1 MTSSNLY
8 HNSKA
13 QWAVYA
19 VFFIIVLAVPAVID
33 DSYTLNLLATF
44 GVFAMLALSVSL
56 VWGAGGVLTLGQGV
70 PFGLAAY
77 CMAMTMQM
85 QAQTPDSPMPPFMAN
100 NSLTQLPLMWEPF
113 KSTTTGLLIALF
125 FPTVLWTLF
134 GGLMFAARVHGGF
147 VAVMTLAMLSAIGL
161 LVLDIQPYTDGANGI
176 TPPNALLIAGHSIDP
191 YSPTAYIIVAVAL
204 VVLAALSKA
213 LLAGKFG
220 LVTHA
225 IRTDSE
231 RTRFL
236 GYNVFLYQ
244 TLLFGIA
251 GFIASIAGCLFV
263 MLEQYVSPA
272 QLDVSFSVGMVIWTG
287 VGGRASLLWA
297 MLGAL
302 LINAGQTVVGDTLL
316 NTWLLF
322 LGIFFILVVR
332 FLPKGLAGVA
342 EWLVGFFL
350 RRRGPAQHQAVAPAH
365 EGG

>member
-1 MTSSNLY
+1 MKGRNLY
-8 HNSKA
+8 HHSKA
-13 QWAVYA
+13 QWAAYV
-19 VFFIIVLAVPAVID
+19 VFFILVLGVPAVID
-33 DSYTLNLLATF
+33 DSYTLNLLATY

-56 VWGAGGVLTLGQGV
+56 AWGAGGVLTLGQGV

-85 QAQTPDSPMPPFMAN
+85 QSQTPDSPMPPFMAN

-113 KSTTTGLLIALF
+113 KSTAAGLLIAVL
-125 FPTVLWTLF
+125 FPTILWMLF
-134 GGLMFAARVHGGF
+134 GGLMFAARVSGGF

-161 LVLDIQPYTDGANGI
+161 LVLDIQPYTNGANGI
-176 TPPNALLIAGHSIDP
+176 TPPNALVFAGHTIDP
-191 YSPTAYIIVAVAL
+191 YSITAYLIVAGAL
-204 VVLAALSKA
+204 VILAALSKA
-213 LLAGKFG
+213 LLSGKFG

-225 IRTDSE
+225 IRTDAE

-251 GFIASIAGCLFV
+251 GLISSIAGCLFV

-272 QLDVSFSVGMVIWTG
+272 QLGVPFSVGMVIWAG

-302 LINAGQTVVGDTLL
+302 LINAGQTVAGDTLL
-316 NTWLLF
+316 NTWLLC

-332 FLPKGLAGVA
+332 FLPSGLAGVA
-342 EWLVGFFL
+342 EWLIGL
-350 RRRGPAQHQAVAPAH
+350 LPRGRATNGHAAAEPAH

>member
-1 MTSSNLY
+1 MKSRNLY

-19 VFFIIVLAVPAVID
+19 VFFILVLAVPAVID
-33 DSYTLNLLATF
+33 DSFTLNLLATY
-44 GVFAMLALSVSL
+44 GVFAMLALSVSMA
-56 VWGAGGVLTLGQGV
+56 WGAGGVLTLGQGV

-85 QAQTPDSPMPPFMAN
+85 QAQSPDNPMPPFMAN
-100 NSLTQLPLMWEPF
+100 NSLTNLPLMWEPF
-113 KSTTTGLLIALF
+113 KSTTVGLLIAVF
-125 FPTVLWTLF
+125 FPTILWMLF
-134 GGLMFAARVHGGF
+134 GGLMFAARVSGGF

-161 LVLDIQPYTDGANGI
+161 LVLDIQPYTNGANGI
-176 TPPNALLIAGHSIDP
+176 TPPNALVIAGHTIDP
-191 YSPTAYIIVAVAL
+191 YSTTAYLIVAISL
-204 VVLAALSKA
+204 TILAGLSKA
-213 LLAGKFG
+213 LLSGKFG

-225 IRTDSE
+225 IRTDAE

-251 GFIASIAGCLFV
+251 GLIASIAGCLFV
-263 MLEQYVSPA
+263 MLVQYVSPA
-272 QLDVSFSVGMVIWTG
+272 QLDVSFSVGMVIWAG

-316 NTWLLF
+316 NTWLLC

-332 FLPKGLAGVA
+332 FLPSGLASIA
-342 EWLVGFFL
+342 EWLIGLFGRQRAPEL
-350 RRRGPAQHQAVAPAH
+350 HSEAEPAH